1 MYIKE
6 NCEAKCCFL
15 ERWGNIEGGY
25 VPRGVLYFTLYPGT
39 TYSRTF
45 VNGRKH
51 FFAPCP
57 SKIFKSTN
65 FSNNTKL
72 PFLRVT
78 RERELAWTRGIQHF
92 LVACSTTRE
101 ITIRLISNAIILF
114 VRRPQ
119 NCINSSFFFNAFS
132 TQEKNNKYLECIRK
146 NYIVL
151 LNLLL
156 KSKEKKICK

>member
-1 MYIKE
+1 M
-6 NCEAKCCFL
+6 
-15 ERWGNIEGGY
+15 RSQ
-25 VPRGVLYFTLYPGT
+25 VLFSWTL
-39 TYSRTF
+39 
-45 VNGRKH
+45 RKH
-51 FFAPCP
+51 RGRVRSQRRVIFHTVSRDYIFSYVRKRTKAFFRPCP

-119 NCINSSFFFNAFS
+119 NCINSSFFFNPFS

-156 KSKEKKICK
+156 KSKENKICK